1 LENLDGRKFYLEQ
14 LQFLKENKTDELI
27 DAHYHDDAVLVAFG
41 ATVRGK
47 VALKR
52 HFRAYMQKLS
62 PLVVKS
68 TDKFTSTEDSI
79 FLEATVES
87 AMGQARVYD
96 AFVLRDGKITHHFT
110 GVI

>member
-1 LENLDGRKFYLEQ
+1 M
-14 LQFLKENKTDELI
+14 I
-27 DAHYHDDAVLVAFG
+27 
-41 ATVRGK
+41 GK
-47 VALKR
+47 
-52 HFRAYMQKLS
+52 QKLS

-68 TDKFTSTEDSI
+68 TDKFTSTGDSI

>member
-1 LENLDGRKFYLEQ
+1 LKNLGGKKFYLEQ

-27 DAHYHDDAVLVAFG
+27 DAHYHDDAVLVSFT

-47 VALKR
+47 KALKL
-52 HFRAYMQKLS
+52 HFRAYMQNLS

-68 TDKFTSTEDSI
+68 TEKFTSTEDSI

-87 AMGQARVYD
+87 AMGQASVCD
-96 AFVLRDGKITHHFT
+96 AFVLRDGNITHHFT
-110 GVI
+110 GVT